1 MFWDRSSKSAAA
13 TARQAPGAD
22 QVAPEQPI
30 RPSIYLGNFRALTGL
45 FTGHKIFVDTRDV
58 GIAPHLLWEG
68 RWEPWIDHHVLYAVQ
83 PGMTVCDVGAAF
95 GYYTLLMA
103 EKVGARG
110 RVHAFEPNPS
120 LAALLEQSVAVNGF
134 HPRVTIHQLA
144 LGAEDGELR
153 LHVDRESV
161 GGAFLSP
168 ADAQAGTDAVPV
180 VVRRLDDLVPADQKV
195 DFLKIDVE
203 GFEAAVMAGARATLE
218 RSELK
223 GALLEF
229 CRTSDDM
236 ERLPEYIRHLYD
248 RGMTAVALEPSGP
261 QPLADINAVMA
272 IPLGHL
278 TNILFSARP

>member
-1 MFWDRSSKSAAA
+1 MFGQRLKRAAG
-13 TARQAPGAD
+13 TEHLHPGAGR
-22 QVAPEQPI
+22 ATHELPI
-30 RPSIYLGNFRALTGL
+30 RPPIYLGHFRALTGL

-83 PGMTVCDVGAAF
+83 PGMTVCDIGASF

-103 EKVGARG
+103 EKVGSLG
-110 RVHAFEPNPS
+110 RVHAFEPNP
-120 LAALLEQSVAVNGF
+120 AVTALLKQSVAVNGF
-134 HPRVTIHQLA
+134 DPRVTIHQVA
-144 LGAEDGELR
+144 LGAEAEELR
-153 LHVDRESV
+153 LHIDLESV

-168 ADAQAGTDAVPV
+168 AEALAGTDAVSV
-180 VVRRLDDLVPADQKV
+180 AVRRLDDLLPSDQTLDFIKV
-195 DFLKIDVE
+195 DVE
-203 GFEAAVMAGARATLE
+203 GFEAAVMAGARATLA

-229 CRTSDDM
+229 RRTSD
-236 ERLPEYIRHLYD
+236 EASALPEYIKHLYD

-261 QPLADINAVMA
+261 QPLADIDAVMA

-278 TNILFSARP
+278 TNILFSASP

>member
-1 MFWDRSSKSAAA
+1 MFWDQSSKWAAA
-13 TARQAPGAD
+13 TARQALGAN

-110 RVHAFEPNPS
+110 RVHAFEPNPA
-120 LAALLEQSVAVNGF
+120 LAALLQQSVAVNGF

-153 LHVDRESV
+153 LHVDTESV
-161 GGAFLSP
+161 GGAFLSQ

-195 DFLKIDVE
+195 DFLKVDVE
-203 GFEAAVMAGARATLE
+203 GFEAAVMAGARATLA

-229 CRTSDDM
+229 CRTSEEM
-236 ERLPEYIRHLYD
+236 IMLPEYIKHLYD

>member
-1 MFWDRSSKSAAA
+1 MVWDPSSKWAAA
-13 TARQAPGAD
+13 IGKRPTGAQRAASDAAP
-22 QVAPEQPI
+22 
-30 RPSIYLGNFRALTGL
+30 RPSFYLGNSRALTGL

-83 PGMTVCDVGAAF
+83 PGMTVCDVGASF

-103 EKVGARG
+103 EKVGALG
-110 RVHAFEPNPS
+110 RVHAFEPNPAV
-120 LAALLEQSVAVNGF
+120 AALLRQSVAVNGF
-134 HPRVTIHQLA
+134 HPRVSIHQLA

-153 LHVDRESV
+153 LHVDPESV

-168 ADAQAGTDAVPV
+168 ADAQAGTDAIPV
-180 VVRRLDDLVPADQKV
+180 VVRRLDDLVPSDHKV
-195 DFLKIDVE
+195 DFLKVDVE
-203 GFEAAVMAGARATLE
+203 GFEAAVMAGARATLK

-229 CRTSDDM
+229 RRMSDEM
-236 ERLPEYIRHLYD
+236 IMLPEYIKHLYD
-248 RGMTAVALEPSGP
+248 RGMTALALEPSGP